1 MTDLSLGCAY
11 IDGDY
16 VPVAEARIPIL
27 DWGFLHSDATYDVAH
42 VWDGKFFRL
51 DDHVERFF
59 ASMKSL
65 RLSPGID
72 ADQVKAIMSECVR
85 RSGLRAAYV
94 EMGCTRGL
102 PEPGSRD
109 PRTCSNRFF
118 AFAVPF
124 IWIADLDKQAEGLK
138 LTISSRQRIP
148 ADSVDPR
155 VKNYHWLDLVMA
167 LFDAYDAGGETAVV
181 VDGAGNLVEGPGFN
195 IFLVEG
201 NRISTP
207 AQGVLQGITRKT
219 AIEIAE
225 REGYDVQLCDIPA
238 ERAQQA
244 DEIFLSS
251 TGGGLIPVTTV
262 DGKPVGSGKPGPV
275 RGKLQQA
282 YWALHEDPA
291 YTTAIDY

>member
-1 MTDLSLGCAY
+1 MTGFGDGCAY
-11 IDGDY
+11 IDGEY
-16 VPVAEARIPIL
+16 VPVGEARIPIL

-42 VWDGKFFRL
+42 VWEGQFFRL
-51 DDHVERFF
+51 DDHVDRFF
-59 ASMKSL
+59 ASLASL
-65 RLSPGID
+65 RLDPGFNAERI
-72 ADQVKAIMSECVR
+72 KAILSECVR

-102 PEPGSRD
+102 PQPGSRD
-109 PRTCSNRFF
+109 PRSCKNRFF

-124 IWIADLDKQAEGLK
+124 IWIADPEKQADGLK
-138 LTISSRQRIP
+138 LTISGRRRIP

-181 VDGAGNLVEGPGFN
+181 VDADGNLIEGPGFN

-201 NRISTP
+201 DRISTP
-207 AQGVLQGITRKT
+207 GQGVLHGITRRT
-219 AIEIAE
+219 VIEIAT
-225 REGYDVQLCDIPA
+225 RGGFDVKLSDIPA
-238 ERAQQA
+238 ARARLA
-244 DEIFLSS
+244 DEVFLSS
-251 TGGGLIPVTTV
+251 TGGGVIPVTEV

-275 RGKLQQA
+275 TGRLQQA

-291 YTTAIDY
+291 YTTPIDY

>member
-1 MTDLSLGCAY
+1 MTGFADGCAF
-11 IDGDY
+11 IEGEY
-16 VPVAEARIPIL
+16 VPIAEARIPIL

-42 VWDGKFFRL
+42 VWEGRFFRL
-51 DDHVERFF
+51 DDHIERFF
-59 ASMKSL
+59 ASMASL
-65 RLSPGID
+65 RLDPGLE
-72 ADQVKAIMSECVR
+72 AAGVKAIMSECVR
-85 RSGLRAAYV
+85 RTGLRAAYV

-102 PEPGSRD
+102 PAPGSRD

-124 IWIADLDKQAEGLK
+124 IWIANPEKQAEGLK
-138 LTISSRQRIP
+138 LTISGRRRIP
-148 ADSVDPR
+148 ADSIDPR

-207 AQGVLQGITRKT
+207 GQGVLHGITRRT

-225 REGYDVQLCDIPA
+225 REGFDVELCDIPA
-238 ERAQQA
+238 ERAQHA
-244 DEIFLSS
+244 DEVFLSS
-251 TGGGLIPVTTV
+251 TGGGMIPVTEV
-262 DGKPVGSGKPGPV
+262 DGKPVGSGSPGPV
-275 RGKLQQA
+275 TGRLQRA
-282 YWALHEDPA
+282 YWALHEDPV
-291 YTTAIDY
+291 YTTQIDY